1 MKSFWF
7 RRSLC
12 PLTVGACLIGFCMVT
27 PSKALGQFDRGEDYS
42 GAFAEQEP
50 RKPLLAEGEKPPS
63 LLIEIPD
70 EPKTIDPA
78 TLVPPALAA
87 KVTVAFDEKPI
98 RDIAKWLQ
106 EKQQINVLID
116 YPALADDGLLAGEPI
131 TDRSDDAPLYLLLNR
146 LETMNLAWYFEDETL
161 FITTRGKADEHLL
174 TKPYNLGDLFD
185 SGYKSQAI
193 LRTIRSTTGGHW
205 EDDDGEGGA
214 TVLLGDVLFVRQT
227 DAGHLQVAGLLAA
240 IRRHGRQTFAV
251 DPPQHDILR
260 QKLNEPFSVDFDE
273 IPLNQAIKEL
283 ARHIEADIR
292 LDVSSLHDAGLSERM
307 PVSLK
312 MTDRPLNSILRALLL
327 KLQLTWVLRD
337 GVLEITTQEKADELH
352 KTAVFDVR
360 DLCRNQKESSGLM
373 RAIHTQTRSKWED
386 VDGEGGAMISPKPG
400 VLVVRNTERTL
411 DEAAKLLE
419 SYRTA
424 LRISKPRENAE
435 SDPKELVIRYYRM
448 QKDIANDL
456 EKLLPELIQPETWRS
471 ATRPDANGTIRT
483 VASKSELLKAHSPDP
498 VPKANAAILET
509 IVIPNSVLII
519 RQSREAHEAI
529 AKLINKVQF
538 GDAVE
543 PHGGGIGGGMMGGM
557 GGGGMG
563 GMGGG
568 GMGGMGGGGMGG
580 MGGGMGGGGF
590 GGGFFAVPSK

>member
-1 MKSFWF
+1 MKSFWI

-12 PLTVGACLIGFCMVT
+12 SLTVGACLIGFCMVT
-27 PSKALGQFDRGEDYS
+27 PSKAIGQFDATEEDS
-42 GAFAEQEP
+42 GAFAAQEP

-70 EPKTIDPA
+70 EPKSIDPA

-87 KVTVAFDEKPI
+87 KVTVGFEEKPI

-106 EKQQINVLID
+106 EKKQINVLID
-116 YPALADDGLLAGEPI
+116 YPALADDGLLTGEPI
-131 TDRSDDAPLYLLLNR
+131 TDLSDDAPLYLLLNR
-146 LETMNLAWYFEDETL
+146 LENMNLAWYFEDETL
-161 FITTRGKADEHLL
+161 FITTRAKAEEHL
-174 TKPYNLGDLFD
+174 TTIPYNLGDLFD
-185 SGYKSQAI
+185 NGYKSQAI
-193 LRTIRSTTGGHW
+193 LRTIRSTTGGRW

-240 IRRHGRQTFAV
+240 IRGHGRQTFAV
-251 DPPQHDILR
+251 DPSQHDILR
-260 QKLNEPFSVDFDE
+260 QKLNEPLSIEFDE
-273 IPLNQAIKEL
+273 IPLNQAINEL
-283 ARHIEADIR
+283 VGQVQVDIR
-292 LDVSSLHDAGLSERM
+292 LDGGSLRDAGISERS

-327 KLQLTWVLRD
+327 KLQLTWVFRD
-337 GVLEITTQEKADELH
+337 GVLEITTQERADELH

-373 RAIHTQTRSKWED
+373 NAIHTQTRSKWVD

-411 DEAAKLLE
+411 DETAKLLE

-435 SDPKELVIRYYRM
+435 ADPKELITRYYRL

-456 EKLLPELIQPETWRS
+456 EKLLPELIQPEAWRS
-471 ATRPDANGTIRT
+471 VTRPDANGTIRT
-483 VASKSELLKAHSPDP
+483 VASKSELVRVSSSDP
-498 VPKANAAILET
+498 APKANASVPET
-509 IVIPNSVLII
+509 VVIPNSVLII
-519 RQSREAHEAI
+519 RQSREIHEAI
-529 AKLINKVQF
+529 ARLISKVQY

-543 PHGGGIGGGMMGGM
+543 THVGGMGGGWIGGAM

-568 GMGGMGGGGMGG
+568 GMGG
-580 MGGGMGGGGF
+580 GGF
-590 GGGFFAVPSK
+590 GGGFFSVPSK

>member
-12 PLTVGACLIGFCMVT
+12 SLTVGASLIAFCIAM
-27 PSKALGQFDRGEDYS
+27 PPQAICQFGNGEESS

-63 LLIEIPD
+63 LLIEIPE

-87 KVTVAFDEKPI
+87 KVTVSFDEKPI

-106 EKQQINVLID
+106 ENQKINVLID
-116 YPALADDGLLAGEPI
+116 YPALADEGILAGEPI
-131 TDRSDDAPLYLLLNR
+131 TDHSNDAPLYLLLNR
-146 LETMNLAWYFEDETL
+146 LEKMHLIWYFEEETL
-161 FITTRGKADEHLL
+161 FITTRSKAEEHDS
-174 TKPYNLGDLFD
+174 TNPYNLGDLFD

-193 LRTIRSTTGGHW
+193 LRTIRSTTGLNW
-205 EDDDGEGGA
+205 EDENGEGGA
-214 TVLLGDVLFVRQT
+214 AVLLGDVLFVRQT
-227 DAGHLQVAGLLAA
+227 DAGHQQVAGLLSA
-240 IRRHGRQTFAV
+240 IRKHGRQTLTA
-251 DPPQHDILR
+251 DPPEHDVLR
-260 QKLNEPFSVDFDE
+260 QKLNEQLSIEFDE
-273 IPLNQAIKEL
+273 IPLNLAIKEL
-283 ARHIEADIR
+283 AQQVEADIR
-292 LDVSSLHDAGLSERM
+292 LDSSSINEVGISERT

-327 KLQLTWVLRD
+327 KLQMTWVLRD
-337 GVLEITTQEKADELH
+337 GVLWITTEGKADELQ
-352 KTAVFDVR
+352 KTVVFDVR

-373 RAIHTQTRSKWED
+373 HAIHTQTRSKWED

-411 DEAAKLLE
+411 DETAKLLD

-435 SDPKELVIRYYRM
+435 VDPKELITRYYRM

-471 ATRPDANGTIRT
+471 VTRPEAIGTIRT
-483 VASKSELLKAHSPDP
+483 VASKSELVRVSPSDP
-498 VPKANAAILET
+498 APKASVGVPET
-509 IVIPNSVLII
+509 VVIPNSVLII
-519 RQSREAHEAI
+519 RQSRETHEAI
-529 AKLINKVQF
+529 AKLINKVQY
-538 GDAVE
+538 GDTVDS
-543 PHGGGIGGGMMGGM
+543 HVGGVGGGMMGGGM

-563 GMGGG
+563 GMG
-568 GMGGMGGGGMGG
+568 
-580 MGGGMGGGGF
+580 GGGMGGGGF

>member
-12 PLTVGACLIGFCMVT
+12 SPTFGACLIGLCMAT
-27 PSKALGQFDRGEDYS
+27 SSQAFGQFGSGEEIS

-87 KVTVAFDEKPI
+87 NVTVSFDEKPL
-98 RDIAKWLQ
+98 RDVAKWLH
-106 EKQQINVLID
+106 EKQKINVLID
-116 YPALADDGLLAGEPI
+116 YPALTDDGLLAGEPI
-131 TDRSDDAPLYLLLNR
+131 TDLSDDVPLYLLLNR
-146 LETMNLAWYFEDETL
+146 LENMNLAWYFEDETL
-161 FITTRGKADEHLL
+161 FITTRTKADEHLT

-185 SGYKSQAI
+185 NGYKSQAI
-193 LRTIRSTTGGHW
+193 LRTIQSTTGGRW

-214 TVLLGDVLFVRQT
+214 TVLLGDVFFVRQT

-240 IRRHGRQTFAV
+240 IRKHGRQTFAV
-251 DPPQHDILR
+251 DPPQHDVLR
-260 QKLNEPFSVDFDE
+260 QKQNEQLSIEFDE
-273 IPLNQAIKEL
+273 IPLNQAINEL
-283 ARHIEADIR
+283 VRQVQADIR
-292 LDVSSLHDAGLSERM
+292 LDVSSLNDAGISERS

-312 MTDRPLNSILRALLL
+312 MTDRTLNSILRALLL
-327 KLQLTWVLRD
+327 KLQLTWVFRD
-337 GVLEITTQEKADELH
+337 GVLWITTEGKADELH
-352 KTAVFDVR
+352 KTVVFDVR

-373 RAIHTQTRSKWED
+373 SAIHTQTRSKWKE

-411 DEAAKLLE
+411 DETAKLLE

-435 SDPKELVIRYYRM
+435 VDPKELITRYYRM

-471 ATRPDANGTIRT
+471 ATRPEANGTIRT
-483 VASKSELLKAHSPDP
+483 VASKSELIRVSTPDP
-498 VPKANAAILET
+498 VPKANAGVPET
-509 IVIPNSVLII
+509 VVMPNSVLII
-519 RQSREAHEAI
+519 RQSRVTHEAI

-543 PHGGGIGGGMMGGM
+543 AQSGGTGGGMMGSGM

-568 GMGGMGGGGMGG
+568 GMGG
-580 MGGGMGGGGF
+580 GMGGGGF
-590 GGGFFAVPSK
+590 GGGFFSVPSK

>member
-1 MKSFWF
+1 MRTFWF

-12 PLTVGACLIGFCMVT
+12 PLTVGASLIWFSVMT
-27 PSKALGQFDRGEDYS
+27 PSQVPGQFEVGEELS
-42 GAFAEQEP
+42 GAFAEQAP
-50 RKPLLAEGEKPPS
+50 RKSLLAEGEKPPS

-78 TLVPPALAA
+78 TLVPPTLAA
-87 KVTVAFDEKPI
+87 NVTVSFVEKPI

-116 YPALADDGLLAGEPI
+116 YPALADEGLLAGEPI
-131 TDRSDDAPLYLLLNR
+131 TDHSDDVPLYLMLNR
-146 LETMNLAWYFEDETL
+146 LEKMNLAWYFEDETL
-161 FITTRGKADEHLL
+161 FITTRTKAEEHDS

-193 LRTIRSTTGGHW
+193 LRTIRSATGLNW
-205 EDDDGEGGA
+205 EDDDGKGGA
-214 TVLLGDVLFVRQT
+214 SVLLGDVLFVRQT
-227 DAGHLQVAGLLAA
+227 DAGHLRVSGLLAA
-240 IRRHGRQTFAV
+240 IRKHGRLTFAV
-251 DPPQHDILR
+251 DPPQHDVLR
-260 QKLNEPFSVDFDE
+260 QKQNEQLSVEFDE
-273 IPLNQAIKEL
+273 LPLNLAVKEL
-283 ARHIEADIR
+283 VRQVQVDIR
-292 LDVSSLHDAGLSERM
+292 LDTSSLSDAGISERS

-327 KLQLTWVLRD
+327 KLQLTWVFRD

-373 RAIHTQTRSKWED
+373 HAIHTQTRSKWID

-411 DEAAKLLE
+411 DETAKLLE

-424 LRISKPRENAE
+424 LRISKPRDNAE
-435 SDPKELVIRYYRM
+435 ADPKELITRYYRLP
-448 QKDIANDL
+448 KNIAIDL

-483 VASKSELLKAHSPDP
+483 VASKSELVRASPSDSTP
-498 VPKANAAILET
+498 KTSVGVPET
-509 IVIPNSVLII
+509 VIIPNSVLII
-519 RQSREAHEAI
+519 RQSRETHEAI

-538 GDAVE
+538 GDAVDSNF
-543 PHGGGIGGGMMGGM
+543 GGIGGGMMGGGMGGGGM

-563 GMGGG
+563 GMS
-568 GMGGMGGGGMGG
+568 
-580 MGGGMGGGGF
+580 GGGMGGGGF

>member
-1 MKSFWF
+1 MKSFWI

-12 PLTVGACLIGFCMVT
+12 SLTVGACLIGFCMVT
-27 PSKALGQFDRGEDYS
+27 PSKAIGQFDATEEDS
-42 GAFAEQEP
+42 GAFAAQEP

-70 EPKTIDPA
+70 EPKSIDPA

-87 KVTVAFDEKPI
+87 KVTVGFEEKPI

-106 EKQQINVLID
+106 EKKQINVLID
-116 YPALADDGLLAGEPI
+116 YPALADDGLLTGEPI
-131 TDRSDDAPLYLLLNR
+131 TDLSDDAPLYLLLNR
-146 LETMNLAWYFEDETL
+146 LENMNLAWYFEDETL
-161 FITTRGKADEHLL
+161 LITTRAKADEHLT

-185 SGYKSQAI
+185 NGYKSQAI
-193 LRTIRSTTGGHW
+193 LHTIRSTTGGRW

-240 IRRHGRQTFAV
+240 IRKHGRQTFAV

-260 QKLNEPFSVDFDE
+260 QKLNEPLSIEFDD
-273 IPLNQAIKEL
+273 IPLNQAIDEL
-283 ARHIEADIR
+283 VGQVQVDLR
-292 LDVSSLHDAGLSERM
+292 LDVGSLHDAGISERS

-327 KLQLTWVLRD
+327 KLQLTWVFCD
-337 GVLEITTQEKADELH
+337 GVLEITTQERADELH

-373 RAIHTQTRSKWED
+373 HAIHTQTRSKWID

-400 VLVVRNTERTL
+400 VLVVRNNERTL
-411 DEAAKLLE
+411 DETAKLLE

-424 LRISKPRENAE
+424 LRFSKPRVNAE
-435 SDPKELVIRYYRM
+435 VDPKELITRFYRM

-471 ATRPDANGTIRT
+471 VTRPEANGTIRT
-483 VASKSELLKAHSPDP
+483 VASKSELVKANSPDS
-498 VPKANAAILET
+498 VPKANASVPET
-509 IVIPNSVLII
+509 VVIPNSVLII
-519 RQSREAHEAI
+519 RQSRETHEAI

-538 GDAVE
+538 GDMVE

-568 GMGGMGGGGMGG
+568 GMGG
-580 MGGGMGGGGF
+580 GGF

>member
-12 PLTVGACLIGFCMVT
+12 SLTVGACLILFCIAM
-27 PSKALGQFDRGEDYS
+27 PPQALGQFGNGEESS

-78 TLVPPALAA
+78 TLVPPALSAN
-87 KVTVAFDEKPI
+87 VTVSFEEKPI

-116 YPALADDGLLAGEPI
+116 YPALADAGILAGEPI
-131 TDRSDDAPLYLLLNR
+131 TDLSDDAPLYLLLNR
-146 LETMNLAWYFEDETL
+146 LESMNSLVWYFEDETL
-161 FITTRGKADEHLL
+161 FITSRATADEHL
-174 TKPYNLGDLFD
+174 TTNPYNLGDLFD
-185 SGYKSQAI
+185 NGYKSQAI
-193 LRTIRSTTGGHW
+193 LGAIRSTTGLKW

-227 DAGHLQVAGLLAA
+227 DSGHQQVAGLLAA
-240 IRRHGRQTFAV
+240 IRHHGRQTFAV

-260 QKLNEPFSVDFDE
+260 QKLNEPLSIEFDE
-273 IPLNQAIKEL
+273 IPLNQSINEL
-283 ARHIEADIR
+283 VGQVEVDIR
-292 LDVSSLHDAGLSERM
+292 LDVGALHDAGISERS

-327 KLQLTWVLRD
+327 KLQLTWVFRD

-352 KTAVFDVR
+352 KTAVFDTR

-373 RAIHTQTRSKWED
+373 NAIRTQTRSKWAD
-386 VDGEGGAMISPKPG
+386 DDGEGGAMISPKPG

-411 DEAAKLLE
+411 DDTAKLLE

-435 SDPKELVIRYYRM
+435 ADPKELITRYYRM

-483 VASKSELLKAHSPDP
+483 VASKSELVKAHSPDP
-498 VPKANAAILET
+498 VPKPNPVVPET
-509 IVIPNSVLII
+509 VVIPNSVLII
-519 RQSREAHEAI
+519 RQSRETHDAI

-543 PHGGGIGGGMMGGM
+543 PHAGGIGGGM

-563 GMGGG
+563 GMG
-568 GMGGMGGGGMGG
+568 
-580 MGGGMGGGGF
+580 GGGMGGGGF